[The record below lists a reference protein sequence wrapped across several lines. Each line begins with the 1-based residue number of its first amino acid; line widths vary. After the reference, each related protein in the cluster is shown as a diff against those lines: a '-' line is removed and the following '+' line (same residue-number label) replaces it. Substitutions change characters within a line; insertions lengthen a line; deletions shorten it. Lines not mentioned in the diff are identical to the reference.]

1 MEEKKLPETQIEDIA
16 ITPASDAKEVSKMTE
31 EEKTEFFGIT
41 EDSVEET
48 TEKATELEDNEA
60 VEELKVLDG
69 VEETEE
75 TEEEEIETFNDAPPE
90 GDVLGS
96 LTLTYDLYDILDVIK
111 IQEKSRLSL
120 RIMTIAIIILP
131 IFGVV
136 SSIINLVNKPETSP
150 STLILWIFI
159 LLFAFYSYIIAPKR
173 NAQKTFAQIDAD
185 QQAGNVS
192 KFTVYEGGIQTDS
205 KFGLQTFYWS
215 DFKEVHECDAGI
227 VFVTHTRGP
236 VFFSKRLMENFDRER
251 LSAVLEKNFGKKYF
265 VCEYISERN
274 KEKKEEN

>member
-1 MEEKKLPETQIEDIA
+1 MADKITEDIV
-16 ITPASDAKEVSKMTE
+16 ITPTEETKAVSNMTE

-41 EDSVEET
+41 EDSVEEA
-48 TEKATELEDNEA
+48 TEKAVELEENEAVTELE
-60 VEELKVLDG
+60 KLDG

-75 TEEEEIETFNDAPPE
+75 ETEKYNDAPPE

-96 LTLTYDLYDILDVIK
+96 LTLIYDMYDILDVIK

-120 RIMTIAIIILP
+120 RIMSIAMIILP
-131 IFGVV
+131 IIGVV
-136 SSIINLVNKPETSP
+136 TASINLATKENANV
-150 STLILWIFI
+150 STLVLWILI
-159 LLFAFYSYIIAPKR
+159 LLFVFYTYVIAPKK
-173 NAQKTFAQIDAD
+173 NAQRTFAQIDAD

-236 VFFSKRLMENFDRER
+236 VFFSKRLMEGFDRER

-265 VCEYISERN
+265 VCDFISERN
-274 KEKKEEN
+274 REKK

>member
-1 MEEKKLPETQIEDIA
+1 MDNKNNTPEKITEDVVINPSA
-16 ITPASDAKEVSKMTE
+16 DAKDVSEMTQ

-41 EDSVEET
+41 EDSVEEAE
-48 TEKATELEDNEA
+48 EKAVELEEEESA
-60 VEELKVLDG
+60 EELEKLDG
-69 VEETEE
+69 AEEE
-75 TEEEEIETFNDAPPE
+75 TEEEETETFNDEPPT

-120 RIMTIAIIILP
+120 RIMTVAIIILP

-136 SSIINLVNKPETSP
+136 TAAMNLIKDPASSP
-150 STLILWIFI
+150 STLILWILI
-159 LLFAFYSYIIAPKR
+159 LLFAFYSYIIAPKN
-173 NAQKTFAQIDAD
+173 NAKRTFAQIDAD

-192 KFTVYEGGIQTDS
+192 KFTVYEGGIQTES

-251 LSAVLEKNFGKKYF
+251 LSAVLEQNFGKKYF
-265 VCEYISERN
+265 ICEYTSERN
-274 KEKKEEN
+274 KEKK